1 MISGEFGRTG
11 RPYVIG
17 DLDLPRLGASGR
29 VIFLVDTG
37 SDQTIIHPPALRY
50 WGVSAGQ
57 LTNRAGSTHG
67 VGGLVALFFEP
78 AILRFTDAD
87 LATVYTY
94 RLNIAIAEP
103 NAVNRNFP
111 SLLGRNI
118 LDCWYLE
125 SDPTYNTLQF
135 TVRRTL

>member
-1 MISGEFGRTG
+1 MIIGWFGRTG
-11 RPYVIG
+11 RLYVKG
-17 DLDLPRLGASGR
+17 DLQFPRLGVSGALE
-29 VIFLVDTG
+29 FLVDTG
-37 SDQTIIHPPALRY
+37 ADRTIIHPPGIQELTIP
-50 WGVSAGQ
+50 VDL
-57 LTNRAGSTHG
+57 LTNRTATYG
-67 VGGLVALFFEP
+67 VGGASGLFREP
-78 AILRFTDAD
+78 AILRFRDAD
-87 LATVYTY
+87 PTIHYTY

>member
-1 MISGEFGRTG
+1 MIIGWFGRTG
-11 RPYVIG
+11 RLYVKG
-17 DLDLPRLGASGR
+17 DLQFPRLGASG
-29 VIFLVDTG
+29 ILDFLVDTG
-37 SDQTIIHPPALRY
+37 ADRTILHPPGIQDLAIPVDL
-50 WGVSAGQ
+50 
-57 LTNRAGSTHG
+57 LTNRSATYG
-67 VGGLVALFFEP
+67 VGGASGLFVEP

-87 LATVYTY
+87 LTTVYTY

-118 LDCWYLE
+118 LDCWFLE